1 MYRFD
6 HPDILAGQGT
16 MGLEILDQVPDLDAC
31 VIPVGGGGLIAGVAV
46 AFRQATT
53 PEFKEYQVQTLANAK
68 VMASEM
74 MARGYKVT

>member
-46 AFRQATT
+46 ALKTMK
-53 PEFKEYQVQTLANAK
+53 PNVQIIVITNK
-68 VMASEM
+68 I
-74 MARGYKVT
+74 